1 MWGVGQGQIVY
12 SNYFKTYLYVHMGV
26 FLSWIDVYSDE

>member
-12 SNYFKTYLYVHMGV
+12 NKHFETYFYVHLDLGK
-26 FLSWIDVYSDE
+26 FRQSRL